1 MRLKELIN
9 FIVMKAKW
17 QKVLIAVSIL
27 AVSAMMLY
35 EGIMRVVNS

>member
-1 MRLKELIN
+1 
-9 FIVMKAKW
+9 MKVKW

-35 EGIMRVVNS
+35 EAIMRVVNS